1 MLNQLRALTS
11 LDKEIEKWDTDG
23 KFGKLKHS
31 QQDVERL
38 KTEKLALEQR
48 KKEIQENSKK
58 IELALSNCENEERN
72 LRNNLKL
79 IVNATERQVVKQ
91 QLDDLTVVLETFKLH
106 QLVKEIQGL
115 EAQLEHCKIRVS
127 KFIFFSKA
135 IS

>member
-1 MLNQLRALTS
+1 M
-11 LDKEIEKWDTDG
+11 DKEIEKWDTDG
-23 KFGKLKHS
+23 KFGQLKHS

-79 IVNATERQVVKQ
+79 IVNATERQIVKQ
-91 QLDDLTVVLETFKLH
+91 ELDDLTAVLETFKLH

-115 EAQLEHCKIRVS
+115 EAQLERCKIRVS
-127 KFIFFSKA
+127 KFFFFSKA